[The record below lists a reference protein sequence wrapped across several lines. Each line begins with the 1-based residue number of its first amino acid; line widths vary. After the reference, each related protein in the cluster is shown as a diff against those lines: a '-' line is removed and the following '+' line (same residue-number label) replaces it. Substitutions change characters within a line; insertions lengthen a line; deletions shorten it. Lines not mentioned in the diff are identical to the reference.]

1 MPVQV
6 SYPQPHRVG
15 FFYVCHVWPLIC
27 CGLILT
33 SHLAAAQPHQ
43 LAPIEVRGERL
54 DDADLARNT
63 STFATVIDT
72 EEATARVDT
81 VADRLTESVGVQVR
95 RFGGLGAFSTVSIR
109 GSTPNQVDIFLD
121 NVRLNQ
127 ANSGLVDLGDLPLDN
142 VERIEIYRGFAPL
155 QLGAGSIGG
164 AINLVTRQVAGQ
176 TRNRASASYGSF
188 DTRKISLYRS
198 QRLDRFG
205 YLALFNY
212 TESDGDFEF
221 FDDNGTR
228 FNTRDDEIAKRTNND
243 FRSFTGSAKGEM
255 SLAGWAFTLS
265 NDFFTKDQGIN
276 GRSNLQSEARLGVD
290 RNVVTLHAKRQG
302 FPHAAVDTSF
312 QLAHAWQHE
321 AFEDLKN
328 SIGVGFQDE
337 DSTNHTWSAQGLFSL
352 YLDDWHQIVGLM
364 LEWRYETF
372 RTIDKLPEL
381 RGLLANRG
389 PLQRR
394 THIILALQDKI
405 LLFDERFALRPL
417 LRYQYVRSRLGEQ
430 PSFFNRPLNLAEKDQ
445 DHLFSPSLGV
455 KVSLTSDL
463 ALKGNIGRFQRIP
476 TLLELFGDRGTTV
489 GNPDLDIETGVNWDI
504 GGVFER
510 RMDGVINRIYFEYA
524 YFGSN
529 ADDLILFVQNS
540 QVTAR
545 AENLGSAEIRGH
557 EVSWSVSALGHV
569 RLYGNY
575 TFQDTQD
582 TSDTFSQGN
591 QLPGRPRHELHQ
603 GVELFTTGLG
613 KLVYEFDY
621 IARNF
626 LDRGNLTLIDERLLH
641 NVRAVLTPFG
651 KHLKLTFEVKNM
663 TDNQVGDFR
672 GFPLPGRSFF
682 GTVEGRF

>member
-1 MPVQV
+1 M
-6 SYPQPHRVG
+6 
-15 FFYVCHVWPLIC
+15 
-27 CGLILT
+27 LT
-33 SHLAAAQPHQ
+33 AHLTAAQPHQ
-43 LAPIEVRGERL
+43 LAPIQVHGERL
-54 DDADLARNT
+54 DDAALTRDT
-63 STFATVIDT
+63 STFATVINT

-81 VADRLTESVGVQVR
+81 VADLLTESVGVQVR

-127 ANSGLVDLGDLPLDN
+127 ANAGLVDLGDLPLDN

-164 AINLVTRQVAGQ
+164 AVNLVTRRVAGQ
-176 TRNRASASYGSF
+176 PQNRASISYGSF
-188 DTRKISLYRS
+188 DTRKVSLYRS

-228 FNTRDDEIAKRTNND
+228 FNTRDDETVKRTNND
-243 FRSFTGSAKGEM
+243 FRSFTVSAKGEL
-255 SLAGWAFTLS
+255 SLAGWALTLS
-265 NDFFTKDQGIN
+265 DDFFTKDQGIN
-276 GRSNLQSEARLGVD
+276 GRSNLQSKARLGVD
-290 RNVVTLHAKRQG
+290 RNVITLHAKRQG

-312 QLAHAWQHE
+312 QFAYTWQHE

-328 SIGVGFQDE
+328 SIGVGFQDD
-337 DSTNHTWSAQGLFSL
+337 DSTNHTWSAQSLFNL

-381 RGLLANRG
+381 RGLEANRG

-394 THIILALQDKI
+394 TNVIVALQDEI
-405 LLFDERFALRPL
+405 LLFDERLALRPL
-417 LRYQYVRSRLGEQ
+417 LRYQYISSRFGEQ
-430 PSFFNRPLNLAEKDQ
+430 PSFFNRPLNLAEKDR
-445 DHLFSPSLGV
+445 DHLFSPSLGI

-463 ALKGNIGRFQRIP
+463 DLKANIGRFQRIP
-476 TLLELFGDRGTTV
+476 TLLELFGDRGATI
-489 GNPDLDIETGVNWDI
+489 GNPDLSIETGVNWDI

-510 RMDGVINRIYFEYA
+510 RMDGVISRIYFEYA

-545 AENLGSAEIRGH
+545 AANIGSTQIRGH
-557 EVSWSVSALGHV
+557 EISWSVSALDHV

-575 TFQDTQD
+575 TFQDTED
-582 TSDTFSQGN
+582 TSGTFSQGN

-603 GVELFTTGLG
+603 GLEFTADLG
-613 KLVYEFDY
+613 KFVYEFDY
-621 IARNF
+621 VAQNF
-626 LDRGNLTLIDERLLH
+626 LDRGNLTLVDRRLIH
-641 NVRAVLTPFG
+641 NVRTVLTPIG
-651 KHLKLTFEVKNM
+651 KHLKLTLEVLNI

-672 GFPLPGRSFF
+672 GFPLPGRSYF
-682 GTVEGRF
+682 GTIEARF